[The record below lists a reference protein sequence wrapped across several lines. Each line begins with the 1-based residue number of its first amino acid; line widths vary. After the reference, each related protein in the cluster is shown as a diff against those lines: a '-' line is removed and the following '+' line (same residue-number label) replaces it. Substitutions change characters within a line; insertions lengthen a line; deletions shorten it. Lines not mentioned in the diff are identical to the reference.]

1 MSFAMRAST
10 NSLATPD
17 NLARWGKVV
26 DATCKL
32 CSVPDQPN
40 TRTTATLGH
49 ILNNCPRMLDRYEWR
64 HNGVVAYLY
73 RTLMEHKPEGMTV
86 YADLE
91 DATINGGTIPPDI
104 MVTTSRPD
112 IVLVNRNTTP
122 TSVILLE
129 ITIPFSRNIEAA
141 NTRKRNRYEFLTSDI
156 QDAGYNCSN
165 MPLEVGSR
173 GHLTSRNRETL
184 IYICHMVGIRKYQQ
198 ILRNCSKLALLGS
211 YTIFLARGAPDWSGS
226 GYLKP

>member
-1 MSFAMRAST
+1 
-10 NSLATPD
+10 
-17 NLARWGKVV
+17 
-26 DATCKL
+26 
-32 CSVPDQPN
+32 
-40 TRTTATLGH
+40 
-49 ILNNCPRMLDRYEWR
+49 
-64 HNGVVAYLY
+64 
-73 RTLMEHKPEGMTV
+73 
-86 YADLE
+86 
-91 DATINGGTIPPDI
+91 

-198 ILRNCSKLALLGS
+198 ILRNYSKLALLGS